1 MAGIDYT
8 IPSQFKPI
16 QLESPMNAMAQVM
29 QLRGL
34 QEAAQMNALKMQEYQ
49 QQQQEKNALARIYG
63 NPNLKYGSP
72 EFFSAISQ
80 HAPSFYEKIATG
92 EEKRQAAEAQ
102 RQLALSTQQTR
113 DQQRQE
119 ETRKQQLARRAFGY
133 RKIATAEDYGQ
144 AANLIE
150 RSVRE
155 GEISREEGDD
165 MLSRLTPDSDIKQFR
180 NNVLQNML
188 EPEKALEELRATE
201 KHAFTLDKEKT
212 DKFERRLKLYQSVV
226 PSVNTI
232 DGVAQIVSAMYQDP
246 DLEPILSQIRPYADA
261 LNANLDLFN
270 QDSENWKLTSSGV
283 NPKDIIEAA
292 RNKIKT
298 AAEEERKQADRT
310 APKPE
315 KYELGGK
322 VVTFDM
328 NPLSSTFN
336 QQIRSDEKT
345 AAPAAVTESPLARLE
360 RERAEIAAKNP
371 NDPRLKSYDEA
382 ISKETG
388 GTPPEI
394 VREYEYARKNNQI
407 PKTMTLLQFKE
418 RLAQAGRPLSLTQ
431 AAPTITMVLDP
442 ADPTRMLSINAR
454 EYRGGSLGSPGVIG
468 IAGKEPTVGKKQ
480 EAKEAAQDNAGNI
493 IAQLRQSFD
502 RLDELGG
509 ITSTQNRV
517 GTNVLAGLSSS
528 GLGQATGRLFGTE
541 VQSERNKIQQTRP
554 LLMTTIMQAMGIS
567 AKQLDSNA
575 ELKLWLSAATDPTL
589 DLQANRSALANLERM
604 LTNKNAAAAAPKP
617 TTTTPSAPAVG
628 TVKDGYRF
636 KGGNPADKNNWEK
649 VK

>member
-16 QLESPMNAMAQVM
+16 QLESPMNAMAQAM

-72 EFFSAISQ
+72 EFFAAIARE
-80 HAPSFYEKIATG
+80 APSFYEKIATG
-92 EEKRQAAEAQ
+92 EEKRQAAEVQ

-119 ETRKQQLARRAFGY
+119 EARKQQLARRAFGY

-188 EPEKALEELRATE
+188 EPEKALEEQRATE

-298 AAEEERKQADRT
+298 AAEEERKQAEEERKATEFGQKQTDRT
-310 APKPE
+310 APKWTARDI
-315 KYELGGK
+315 GGEI
-322 VVTFDM
+322 VYVDE
-328 NPLSSTFN
+328 NPLSSTFG
-336 QQIRSDEKT
+336 QQNTSAKLTKT
-345 AAPAAVTESPLARLE
+345 AAPAALTE
-360 RERAEIAAKNP
+360 
-371 NDPRLKSYDEA
+371 
-382 ISKETG
+382 
-388 GTPPEI
+388 PEL
-394 VREYEYARKNNQI
+394 VREYLFAQKNNGF
-407 PKTMTLLQFKE
+407 KGSLLDFKKQV
-418 RLAQAGRPLSLTQ
+418 AMAGRSVTHN
-431 AAPTITMVLDP
+431 AAPVQTVTVQGPNGPEMRD
-442 ADPTRMLSINAR
+442 AR
-454 EYRGGSLGSPGVIG
+454 
-468 IAGKEPTVGKKQ
+468 
-480 EAKEAAQDNAGNI
+480 
-493 IAQLRQSFD
+493 
-502 RLDELGG
+502 
-509 ITSTQNRV
+509 
-517 GTNVLAGLSSS
+517 
-528 GLGQATGRLFGTE
+528 TGRLITDDKGHPLKPYDASNKPLSP
-541 VQSERNKIQQTRP
+541 VQQQKLKKDRLADDAKIT
-554 LLMTTIMQAMGIS
+554 S
-567 AKQLDSNA
+567 AKDMADDIEKNVDALLGNEKKGIKPHPGLPGITGYNAMLPSLPGGQPRAAQQLLDSVKGKVTQVGKSLA
-575 ELKLWLSAATDPTL
+575 SQEGKLGNMAVQEWKIVADAVERIDP
-589 DLQANRSALANLERM
+589 
-604 LTNKNAAAAAPKP
+604 AAPNFANQLRNVVSQARRLETNLKARRDAAYESEQSVE
-617 TTTTPSAPAVG
+617 PSNIQNEADAIL
-628 TVKDGYRF
+628 
-636 KGGNPADKNNWEK
+636 KGR
-649 VK
+649 

>member
-8 IPSQFKPI
+8 IPGQFKPI
-16 QLESPMNAMAQVM
+16 QIESPMNAMAQAM

-113 DQQRQE
+113 EQQRQE
-119 ETRKQQLARRAFGY
+119 EARKQQLARREFGY

-180 NNVLQNML
+180 NKVLQNML
-188 EPEKALEELRATE
+188 EPEKALEEERATE
-201 KHAFTLDKEKT
+201 KHAFVLDKEKT

-232 DGVAQIVSAMYQDP
+232 DGVSQIVSAMYQDP

-261 LNANLDLFN
+261 LNANLDSFN

-298 AAEEERKQADRT
+298 AAEEERKQAEEERKQAEEERKATEFGQKQTDRT
-310 APKPE
+310 APKWVARDI
-315 KYELGGK
+315 GGEI
-322 VVTFDM
+322 VYVDE
-328 NPLSSTFN
+328 NPLSSTFGRQN
-336 QQIRSDEKT
+336 TSAKLTKT
-345 AAPAAVTESPLARLE
+345 AAPAALTEPELV
-360 RERAEIAAKNP
+360 
-371 NDPRLKSYDEA
+371 
-382 ISKETG
+382 KE
-388 GTPPEI
+388 
-394 VREYEYARKNNQI
+394 YLFAQKNNGF
-407 PKTMTLLQFKE
+407 KGSLLDFKKQVAMAGRSVTHNAAPVQTVTVQGE
-418 RLAQAGRPLSLTQ
+418 NGPEMRDARTGRLITDDKGRPLKPYDASNKPLSPVQQQKLKKDRLADDAKITSAKDMADDIEKNVDALLGNEKKGIKPHPGLPGITGYNAMLPSLPGGQPRAAQQLLDSVRGKVTQ
-431 AAPTITMVLDP
+431 
-442 ADPTRMLSINAR
+442 
-454 EYRGGSLGSPGVIG
+454 
-468 IAGKEPTVGKKQ
+468 VGKSLASQ
-480 EAKEAAQDNAGNI
+480 EGKLGNMAVQEWKIVADAVERIDAASPNFAD
-493 IAQLRQSFD
+493 QLRSVVSQARRLETNLKSRRDAAYESEQSVEPSD
-502 RLDELGG
+502 
-509 ITSTQNRV
+509 IQNKADAI
-517 GTNVLAGLSSS
+517 LK
-528 GLGQATGRLFGTE
+528 GR
-541 VQSERNKIQQTRP
+541 
-554 LLMTTIMQAMGIS
+554 
-567 AKQLDSNA
+567 
-575 ELKLWLSAATDPTL
+575 
-589 DLQANRSALANLERM
+589 
-604 LTNKNAAAAAPKP
+604 
-617 TTTTPSAPAVG
+617 
-628 TVKDGYRF
+628 
-636 KGGNPADKNNWEK
+636 
-649 VK
+649 

>member
-8 IPSQFKPI
+8 IPGQFKGI
-16 QLESPMNAMAQVM
+16 QLESPMNAMAQAM

-34 QEAAQMNALKMQEYQ
+34 QESAQMNALKMQEYQ

-113 DQQRQE
+113 EQQRQE
-119 ETRKQQLARRAFGY
+119 EARKQQLARRAFGY

-188 EPEKALEELRATE
+188 EPEKALEEQRATE
-201 KHAFTLDKEKT
+201 KHAFVLDKEKT

-232 DGVAQIVSAMYQDP
+232 DGVSQIVSAMYQDP

-261 LNANLDLFN
+261 LNANLDSFN

-292 RNKIKT
+292 RKKVKDERDANK
-298 AAEEERKQADRT
+298 
-310 APKPE
+310 PM
-315 KYELGGK
+315 
-322 VVTFDM
+322 VVASGSQLVSPTGEVIF
-328 NPLSSTFN
+328 S
-336 QQIRSDEKT
+336 
-345 AAPAAVTESPLARLE
+345 APARENESDLARLQ
-360 RERAEIAAKNP
+360 RERAAIAAANAE
-371 NDPRLKSYDEA
+371 DPRLKDYDARIAKLVNPAEHLSDLARKQSELEQLEA
-382 ISKETG
+382 EFAKDPTNRKLAQRIKEYKDDIRKDTQWKPPTVVVQAPTLSVPAIDMAADRFLTDGTLPTGISKPNRDAIMNRAAAMAKEKGINPDRVAQLEVAANKSALAQLSKTETMVG
-388 GTPPEI
+388 AFEKNFTKNVKI
-394 VREYEYARKNNQI
+394 VENLNSKRDSTGV
-407 PKTMTLLQFKE
+407 PLLQKW
-418 RLAQAGRPLSLTQ
+418 
-431 AAPTITMVLDP
+431 
-442 ADPTRMLSINAR
+442 IN
-454 EYRGGSLGSPGVIG
+454 
-468 IAGKEPTVGKKQ
+468 VGKKAGTGDPDLAALNIAIKAVQ
-480 EAKEAAQDNAGNI
+480 NEYGKIVSGSMGNTAVAVSEIKRMEDLLNAAQTPQDVQAVLNTMKA
-493 IAQLRQSFD
+493 
-502 RLDELGG
+502 E
-509 ITSTQNRV
+509 TKNRIE
-517 GTNVLAGLSSS
+517 GFRE
-528 GLGQATGRLFGTE
+528 QR
-541 VQSERNKIQQTRP
+541 
-554 LLMTTIMQAMGIS
+554 
-567 AKQLDSNA
+567 A
-575 ELKLWLSAATDPTL
+575 ELTQSM
-589 DLQANRSALANLERM
+589 RSSTTAP
-604 LTNKNAAAAAPKP
+604 APKAQ
-617 TTTTPSAPAVG
+617 SDV
-628 TVKDGYRF
+628 R
-636 KGGNPADKNNWEK
+636 NRADAILGK
-649 VK
+649 